1 MSNYEL
7 SSFEED
13 ISIENGPI
21 NWRGIFNAASP
32 INFYNNDPKYESLR
46 NKISIEIVNKICAL
60 PSNVINNILDHH
72 IDPIDPIVIKN
83 VVRSCDNKNYNI
95 NEEILKKTCIYD
107 FYKCNKV
114 YYNGIFNSKKIYNF
128 FNNLIFR
135 GTIAKNSQFIN
146 KLILANVHQE
156 KSVKIVHEDFMWYNR
171 KNLLLMKGCKESKPL
186 GKLLTNEY
194 GNFDSTDIIKK
205 ITFYL

>member
-7 SSFEED
+7 SSFEEV
-13 ISIENGPI
+13 SKENGPI
-21 NWRGIFNAASP
+21 HWRGIFYAASP
-32 INFYNNDPKYESLR
+32 INFYNNDPKYEPLR
-46 NKISIEIVNKICAL
+46 CKISIEIVNKICAL
-60 PSNVINNILDHH
+60 PSNVKNNILDPH
-72 IDPIDPIVIKN
+72 IDPIVIKN
-83 VVRSCDNKNYNI
+83 VVRSCDNKNYTI
-95 NEEILKKTCIYD
+95 NEEILEKTCIFD

-114 YYNGIFNSKKIYNF
+114 YYNSIFNLKKIYNF

-135 GTIAKNSQFIN
+135 STIVKNSQFIN
-146 KLILANVHQE
+146 KLILVNVHQE
-156 KSVKIVHEDFMWYNR
+156 DSIKIVHKDFMWFNR
-171 KNLLLMKGCKESKPL
+171 KKILLMKGCKESKPL

>member
-1 MSNYEL
+1 MSNYEQSL
-7 SSFEED
+7 FEEV
-13 ISIENGPI
+13 SKENGPI

-32 INFYNNDPKYESLR
+32 INFLNNDPKYESLR
-46 NKISIEIVNKICAL
+46 HRASIEIVNKIRAL
-60 PSNVINNILDHH
+60 PSNITNNIFDYHKDHV
-72 IDPIDPIVIKN
+72 VIKN
-83 VVRSCDNKNYNI
+83 LVRSCDSKNYII
-95 NEEILKKTCIYD
+95 NEETLKKTCIFD

-135 GTIAKNSQFIN
+135 STIVKNSQFIN
-146 KLILANVHQE
+146 KLILANVHRE
-156 KSVKIVHEDFMWYNR
+156 DSIKIVHKDFMWFNR
-171 KNLLLMKGCKESKPL
+171 KKILLMKGCKESKPL

-205 ITFYL
+205 IAFYL